1 MGLEEW
7 LYMLPKLHRW
17 QLLWNILT
25 EIAETGLI
33 LGSLFGVGNDI
44 LRSRLTVV
52 KSRNVLFLKVH
63 MDN

>member
-1 MGLEEW
+1 
-7 LYMLPKLHRW
+7 MLPKLHRW

-63 MDN
+63 LDN

>member
-1 MGLEEW
+1 
-7 LYMLPKLHRW
+7 MLPKLHRW

-52 KSRNVLFLKVH
+52 ESRNVLFLKVH

>member
-1 MGLEEW
+1 
-7 LYMLPKLHRW
+7 MLPKLHRW

-44 LRSRLTVV
+44 VRIETTVV
-52 KSRNVLFLKVH
+52 KVEICWIWEFIWATE
-63 MDN
+63 

>member
-1 MGLEEW
+1 
-7 LYMLPKLHRW
+7 MLPKLHRW